1 MICPRCAS
9 GSIIRNHRTV
19 SCLSCGHAIAEPDRE
34 AWDAAWFPRSS
45 GDHLGPAWTAE
56 EHELWRIA
64 GTSVGRRR

>member
-1 MICPRCAS
+1 M
-9 GSIIRNHRTV
+9 
-19 SCLSCGHAIAEPDRE
+19 SCLSCGHAIVEPDRE